1 MEQENSEYLFKA
13 VRTLE
18 QEKIMTLERLGSS
31 LYEAIRKVFKAS
43 VVDEATVKELVQD
56 LQRAL
61 LQADVNVKLVLEI
74 SKRIEERA
82 LNEKVPP
89 GVSRREHIIKV
100 VYEELTRFLGE
111 KPVPVKIEPG
121 KRKTIMLVGIQ
132 GSGKTTNGA
141 KLARYFQKRGIKPAL
156 ICADTFRPG
165 AYAQLQQLANR
176 INVPLYGDPKAKDSL
191 KVVNEGLKQFT
202 DKDIVIIDTSG
213 RHKEEQELI
222 KEMKALEKNIK
233 PDEVML
239 VIDGTIGQQAL
250 VQAKAFNEAAPIG
263 SILVTKLD
271 GSARGGG
278 ALSAVAATGAPI
290 KFIGTGEK
298 VEDIEPFVP
307 SRFVGRL
314 LGMGDLETLLDKV
327 REAEV
332 KVPGKKAKAI
342 LSGKF
347 TLTDMYEQFEAVKGM
362 GTFRK
367 LLKMLPGMS
376 YNIPEEMLNTAE
388 DRLEKWRVM
397 IQSMTQQEKDNPKI
411 FNSSRMKRVARG
423 SGTSEKEVKELLKQ
437 YVMMRRMLKTFR
449 RKKKL
454 PFFGK
459 GMPVDL
465 G

>member
-1 MEQENSEYLFKA
+1 MA
-13 VRTLE
+13 LE
-18 QEKIMTLERLGSS
+18 HLGSS
-31 LYEAIRKVFKAS
+31 LYDAIKKLFKAS
-43 VVDEATVKELVQD
+43 VVDETVVKELGRD
-56 LQRAL
+56 IQRAL
-61 LQADVNVKLVLEI
+61 LQADVNVKLVLDI
-74 SKRIEERA
+74 SKQIEERA
-82 LNEKVPP
+82 LKENVPP
-89 GVSRREHIIKV
+89 GISRREHVIKV

-111 KPVPVKIEPG
+111 KAVAVKFEPG
-121 KRKTIMLVGIQ
+121 KKKTIMLVGIQ
-132 GSGKTTNGA
+132 GSGKTTNAA
-141 KLARYFQKRGIKPAL
+141 KLARYFQKRGLKPAL

-176 INVPLYGDPKAKDSL
+176 INVPIYGDVKAKESL
-191 KVVNEGLKQFT
+191 KVVKEGLKQFG
-202 DKDIVIIDTSG
+202 DKDLIIIDTSG
-213 RHKEEQELI
+213 RHREEQELI
-222 KEMKALEKNIK
+222 KEMIMLERNIK

-250 VQAKAFNEAAPIG
+250 VQAKAFNEATPIG

-298 VEDIEPFVP
+298 VEDIELFVP

-314 LGMGDLETLLDKV
+314 LGMGDLETLLERV
-327 REAEV
+327 REAEI
-332 KVPGKKAKAI
+332 KVPKKKAKAI

-347 TLTDMYEQFEAVKGM
+347 TLTDMYEQFEAIKGM

-376 YNIPEEMLNTAE
+376 YDIPEEMLNTAE
-388 DRLEKWRVM
+388 GRLEKWRVM
-397 IQSMTQQEKDNPKI
+397 IQSMTPKEKENPKI
-411 FNSSRMKRVARG
+411 FNASRMKRVAKG
-423 SGTSEKEVKELLKQ
+423 SGTNEKEVKELLKQ
-437 YVMMRRMLKTFR
+437 YVMMRRMLKTLR

-459 GMPVDL
+459 GMPLDL
-465 G
+465 K